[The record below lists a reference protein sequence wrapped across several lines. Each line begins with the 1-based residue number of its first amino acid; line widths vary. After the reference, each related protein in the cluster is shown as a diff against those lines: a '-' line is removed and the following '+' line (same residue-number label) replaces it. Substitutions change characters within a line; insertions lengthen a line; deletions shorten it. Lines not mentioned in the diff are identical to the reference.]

1 MRLDGVLFFPVTPF
15 NADGD
20 LAEPTLAR
28 HVADGVAAGAGGVF
42 AACGTGEFN
51 ALDLDEYARVVGIS
65 VASTA
70 DRTPTS
76 TADRTP
82 TSTAGRTPTSTADRT
97 PTSTTDRT
105 PTSTADRT
113 PTSTTDRTPTS
124 TAGRV
129 PVFAG
134 AGGPLPAAKAIART
148 AAAQGADGLLLMP
161 PYLVSGPPAG
171 LVRYVREVAAS
182 VDLPIIIY
190 QRGTTRFTPSAVAE
204 LAEVPNIVGFKD
216 GLGDFDLLQRII
228 LTVRRSTDKDFT
240 FFNGLPTAELTVPA
254 YRGLGVNLY
263 SSAVFAFAPEISLA
277 FYKAVTGGDE
287 VLTQRLLTDFYL
299 PLVELRDL
307 VPGYAVSL
315 VKAGARLRGMEVGGV
330 RPPLLDPTPEHTA
343 SLERIISNGLAIA
356 DA

>member
-15 NADGD
+15 EADGD
-20 LAEPTLAR
+20 LAEAVLAR

-42 AACGTGEFN
+42 TACGTGEFN
-51 ALDLDEYARVVGIS
+51 ALDLDEYTRVVGVS
-65 VASTA
+65 V
-70 DRTPTS
+70 TS
-76 TADRTP
+76 A
-82 TSTAGRTPTSTADRT
+82 
-97 PTSTTDRT
+97 
-105 PTSTADRT
+105 
-113 PTSTTDRTPTS
+113 
-124 TAGRV
+124 AGRV

-134 AGGPLPAAKAIART
+134 AGGPLPTAKAIARA

-161 PYLVSGPPAG
+161 PYLVSGPPSG
-171 LVRYVREVAAS
+171 LVRYVREIAAT

-204 LAEVPNIVGFKD
+204 LTEVPNIVGFKD

-287 VLTQRLLTDFYL
+287 VLAQRLLTDFYL

-307 VPGYAVSL
+307 VPGYAVAL
-315 VKAGARLRGMEVGGV
+315 VKAGVRLRGMEVGGV
-330 RPPLLDPTPEHTA
+330 RPPLVDPTPEHIER
-343 SLERIISNGLAIA
+343 LERIITRGLEIA
-356 DA
+356 GA

>member
-51 ALDLDEYARVVGIS
+51 ALDLDEYTRVVGIS
-65 VASTA
+65 VASA
-70 DRTPTS
+70 
-76 TADRTP
+76 
-82 TSTAGRTPTSTADRT
+82 
-97 PTSTTDRT
+97 
-105 PTSTADRT
+105 
-113 PTSTTDRTPTS
+113 
-124 TAGRV
+124 AGRV

-134 AGGPLPAAKAIART
+134 AGGPLPAAKAIARA

-171 LVRYVREVAAS
+171 LVRYVRELAAT

-204 LAEVPNIVGFKD
+204 LAELPNIVGFKD

-287 VLTQRLLTDFYL
+287 VLTERLLTDFYL

-315 VKAGARLRGMEVGGV
+315 VKAGARLRGVEVGGV

-343 SLERIISNGLAIA
+343 ALERIITTGLAIA